1 MGIFLP
7 GGDGALRGIGARIA
21 GYSGGEPRQI
31 CGWLQELAAQNFP
44 ECAGRVPAMATKGKA
59 ELGVPNGDPLTRWEG
74 RGYRP
79 PYKI

>member
-1 MGIFLP
+1 
-7 GGDGALRGIGARIA
+7 
-21 GYSGGEPRQI
+21 
-31 CGWLQELAAQNFP
+31 
-44 ECAGRVPAMATKGKA
+44 MATKGKA